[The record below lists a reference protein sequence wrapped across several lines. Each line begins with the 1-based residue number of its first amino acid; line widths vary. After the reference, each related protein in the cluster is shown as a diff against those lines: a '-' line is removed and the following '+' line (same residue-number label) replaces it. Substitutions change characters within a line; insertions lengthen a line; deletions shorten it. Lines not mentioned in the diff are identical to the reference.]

1 MPKLSNIQKA
11 DETKTVS
18 VDFGDGE
25 NLTVVCFPNRLTGK
39 RRRELQDLDEDDT
52 DRYAELFF
60 DVIKSWDLE
69 DDKGAVMPFDGATI
83 DALSIP
89 TTIRLFTEIAEVANP
104 NKGTRRGSRGR

>member
-1 MPKLSNIQKA
+1 MPKLINIQKA

-25 NLTVVCFPNRLTGK
+25 ILTVVCYPNRLTGK

-52 DRYAELFF
+52 ERYAQLFF

-69 DDKGAVMPFDGATI
+69 DDKGKVMPFDAATI

-104 NKGTRRGSRGR
+104 NQKTSARRRGR